1 MILKLAKI
9 IWKMRVKLLKLAKI
23 LLTPL
28 RMRMKKKIFYLMK
41 LKSSKLKIINCRL
54 RTNN

>member
-28 RMRMKKKIFYLMK
+28 RMRRKKTLYLMK
-41 LKSSKLKIINCRL
+41 LRSSKLKMINCRL